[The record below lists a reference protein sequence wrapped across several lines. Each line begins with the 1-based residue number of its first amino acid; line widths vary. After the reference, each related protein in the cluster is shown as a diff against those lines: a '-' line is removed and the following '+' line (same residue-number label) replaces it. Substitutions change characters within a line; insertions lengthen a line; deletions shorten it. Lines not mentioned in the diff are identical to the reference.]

1 MAEKGTVLLFT
12 RYRKQIEKLDMEER
26 GEVLTAIYAYADE
39 GEEIAFQSLR
49 AELLFSVIKDDI
61 DSNNEK
67 YREQCEQ
74 NKLNGQKGGRPRK
87 DTEKEENRAV
97 IADENEKPKKPSG
110 FSENPNNP
118 SGFSKTLYDNDYE
131 YDNEYEKDNNT
142 PLTPQGGTGKGKKP
156 ATDLQIEAVN
166 ADARFSVE
174 MKGAVCEWLR
184 HHKERAK
191 PYQEIGF
198 NKLLNL
204 IRQKVDDYGEKAV
217 RDVIDLSIANSY
229 QGIVWDKLDK
239 GRSAPMRAAP
249 KSAIDSFPSGKR
261 NLDYLVE

>member
-1 MAEKGTVLLFT
+1 MADKGSFLLFT
-12 RYRKQIEKLDMEER
+12 RYRKQIEKLNMEER

-39 GEEIAFQSLR
+39 GEEIEFQSLR
-49 AELLFSVIKDDI
+49 AEMLFSVIKDDI

-67 YREQCEQ
+67 YQEQCEQ

-87 DTEKEENRAV
+87 DVKQE
-97 IADENEKPKKPSG
+97 EKPKKPSG
-110 FSENPNNP
+110 FSENRNNP

-131 YDNEYEKDNNT
+131 YDNESEKDNNT
-142 PLTPQGGTGKGKKP
+142 PLTPQGGGGRVKKP
-156 ATDLQIEAVN
+156 VTDLQIEAVD
-166 ADARFSVE
+166 ADERFSAE

-184 HHKERAK
+184 YHKERSK

-204 IRQKVDDYGEKAV
+204 IKQKVDNYGEKAV
-217 RDVIDLSIANSY
+217 RDIIDLSITNGY

-249 KSAIDSFPSGKR
+249 KKSPQDDFSATKR
-261 NLDYLVE
+261 KLSYLVE